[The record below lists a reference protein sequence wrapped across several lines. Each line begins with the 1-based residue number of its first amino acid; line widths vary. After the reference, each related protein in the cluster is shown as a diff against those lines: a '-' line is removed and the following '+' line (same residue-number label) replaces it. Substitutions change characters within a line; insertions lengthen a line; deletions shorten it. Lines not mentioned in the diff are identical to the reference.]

1 MEEIFLGVTVK
12 HLKDYAVTG
21 HSKHGLTSGKSCST
35 SLISFNYKV
44 AHLVDQGKSV
54 DETFLNFSK
63 VFNTLPYAVLDK
75 VSSTQLDK
83 KT

>member
-1 MEEIFLGVTVK
+1 MIWIQV
-12 HLKDYAVTG
+12 LKV
-21 HSKHGLTSGKSCST
+21 L
-35 SLISFNYKV
+35 FNELNILFDKV
-44 AHLVDQGKSV
+44 PHLVDQGKSV

-83 KT
+83 KIM